1 MPLFGTASGG
11 GTSLFLLLPLF
22 FMSVSGK
29 EEFKPIFRSKC
40 QKESLIADNPVAS
53 ARFFHFM
60 MQAFIKHVLG
70 VDTDHPGIYGDTAA
84 YYGTV
89 EQQGRLTLHM
99 HMLLWIRGALTPQEI
114 RERIMNPDSDFQRQ
128 MVEYLESVHMG
139 EFITGTM
146 EDVKKN
152 LDIAE
157 LDNEYKNPTETLPTP
172 PPSLCKQNDCT
183 GCKSCI
189 ATHSWQNQFNSTVD
203 DILFHSNLHK
213 CTGGIKQYQKK
224 NVTNQEKKAV
234 HKYQPNTGC
243 LSNKWGKC
251 KARFP
256 RKTFEQ
262 TEVDIESGALNIKK
276 GESMLNTVTAEVT
289 YLIRSNTDITSLLSG
304 TAIKAVVAYV
314 SDYISKPALKTYL
327 IFEAVKSVFDRN
339 SEMLGG
345 SLDQKEKAR
354 RLLTQIVNNL
364 TSKMEIGGPMASMYL
379 LKNPDHYTSH
389 KFRTFYWPSFVR
401 AARYAWNPES
411 EEYLEDQLVLL
422 KIKGKIV
429 GRTLVQD
436 YVFRPAEHSQ
446 VSLYD
451 WIRLSHIEKC
461 PKKIEQDLMI
471 WMKQNQT
478 MKLMWIL
485 MTKMMKLF
493 FINF

>member
-1 MPLFGTASGG
+1 
-11 GTSLFLLLPLF
+11 
-22 FMSVSGK
+22 
-29 EEFKPIFRSKC
+29 
-40 QKESLIADNPVAS
+40 
-53 ARFFHFM
+53 
-60 MQAFIKHVLG
+60 
-70 VDTDHPGIYGDTAA
+70 
-84 YYGTV
+84 
-89 EQQGRLTLHM
+89 
-99 HMLLWIRGALTPQEI
+99 
-114 RERIMNPDSDFQRQ
+114 MNPDSDFQRQ

-172 PPSLCKQNDCT
+172 PPSPWKQDDCT

-224 NVTNQEKKAV
+224 NVTNQEKKVV

-256 RKTFEQ
+256 RKTFEK

-289 YLIRSNTDITSLLSG
+289 YLICSNTDITSLLSG

-314 SDYISKPALKTYL
+314 SDYTSKPALETYL

-339 SEMLGG
+339 SEILGG
-345 SLDQKEKAR
+345 SLDQKEKAH

-364 TSKMEIGGPMASMYL
+364 TSKMEIGGPMASMHL
-379 LKNPDHYTSH
+379 LKNPDHYTSTNF
-389 KFRTFYWPSFVR
+389 KLSIG
-401 AARYAWNPES
+401 
-411 EEYLEDQLVLL
+411 QVL
-422 KIKGKIV
+422 
-429 GRTLVQD
+429 
-436 YVFRPAEHSQ
+436 
-446 VSLYD
+446 
-451 WIRLSHIEKC
+451 
-461 PKKIEQDLMI
+461 
-471 WMKQNQT
+471 
-478 MKLMWIL
+478 
-485 MTKMMKLF
+485 
-493 FINF
+493 